1 MENTVFPGI
10 RASDIVVRLD
20 GVCKQYKQRQ
30 GHDGTPRSW
39 RNLFRRQYKTITALD
54 NLDLTIHRGETVA
67 YAGPNG
73 AGKSTTIKRI
83 AGLLTPD
90 SGTVTSLGM
99 NPFSD
104 RVRYVRNIAVVFGQR
119 TELWWDHPVSSSFRW
134 KKSIWKIDD
143 ETYSRQI
150 GILRERFNLAPIWNS
165 LARDLS
171 LGQRMRADLALALL
185 PDPQLLLLDEP
196 TLGLDVEARMAM
208 LRYIG
213 DLNANTGLTILITSH
228 NTSDLE
234 ELGQRV
240 VLVAQGTKRFDGS
253 FSQLRAQVG
262 DVRDMCV
269 VTDSSRPPQVPD
281 TIAYDR
287 SEGRAH
293 YYHFMADEHN
303 IMDIIDMIGRQC
315 RILDISIERTS
326 IDNILTQLY
335 RRYNSA

>member
-1 MENTVFPGI
+1 MGNTVSPDI
-10 RASDIVVRLD
+10 QASDIVVDLNHV
-20 GVCKQYKQRQ
+20 GKQYRQRQ
-30 GHDGTPRSW
+30 GHEAGDGHR
-39 RNLFRRQYKTITALD
+39 LFRRSYKTIIALD
-54 NLDLTIHRGETVA
+54 DLNLTIRRGETVA

-73 AGKSTTIKRI
+73 AGKSTTIKLI

-90 SGTVTSLGM
+90 SGTVTALDC
-99 NPFSD
+99 NPFKD
-104 RVRYVRNIAVVFGQR
+104 RVNYVRNIAVVFGQR

-134 KKSIWKIDD
+134 KKSIWRIDD
-143 ETYSRQI
+143 DAYARQVHT
-150 GILRERFNLAPIWNS
+150 LRERFNLGPIWNS

-208 LRYIG
+208 LNYIN
-213 DLNANTGLTILITSH
+213 DLNATTGLTILITSH

-240 VLVAQGTKRFDGS
+240 VLVAQGTKRFDGN
-253 FSQLRAQVG
+253 FAQLRELVG
-262 DVRDMCV
+262 DIRDLCV
-269 VTDSSRPPQVPD
+269 LTDSVSPPKVPD
-281 TIAYDR
+281 YVTYIR

-293 YYHFMADEHN
+293 YYHLASDGHN
-303 IMDIIDMIGRQC
+303 IMRVIDQISRQC

-326 IDNILTQLY
+326 IDNVLSQLY
-335 RRYNSA
+335 KRFDHQ